1 MEFAADATLILQSE
15 FSMNV
20 FHVETGFSN
29 SNDGISVNFEKKH
42 FSGYMAN
49 KDLLINATLDP
60 A

>member
-29 SNDGISVNFEKKH
+29 LNDGISVNFEKT
-42 FSGYMAN
+42 F
-49 KDLLINATLDP
+49 
-60 A
+60 